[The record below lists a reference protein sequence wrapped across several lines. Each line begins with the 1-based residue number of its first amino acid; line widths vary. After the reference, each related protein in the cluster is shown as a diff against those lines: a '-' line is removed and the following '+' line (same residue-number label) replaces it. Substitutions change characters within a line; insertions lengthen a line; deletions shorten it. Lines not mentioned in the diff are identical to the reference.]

1 MKKLGLLA
9 AMGFATETEKKK
21 RTSTAYK
28 WRGKRTSV
36 RLCTLTIK
44 RNLFLLFNDTERTAT
59 TSNIERCEPRN
70 AGINRYK
77 KKKQKTTIVYYGEI
91 VRRKISPAVK
101 VNFARGD

>member
-9 AMGFATETEKKK
+9 AMGFATETEKK

-44 RNLFLLFNDTERTAT
+44 RNPFLLFNDTERTT
-59 TSNIERCEPRN
+59 TTIKIERCEPRN

-77 KKKQKTTIVYYGEI
+77 KKTIIVYKGEI
-91 VRRKISPAVK
+91 GRRKISPALK
-101 VNFARGD
+101 VTFARGD